1 MDQGIITGS
10 VTGLTYLLTVTA
22 HDSVEALAAR
32 VAPSLPLPAGL
43 DAARRERAA
52 VLALNLGLVPVGTG
66 IQRLLVPRAG
76 EPTLRA
82 VTRQVAWR
90 SITTGLF
97 GSTLTAAGRGHDGAA
112 RPVARNRRPPH
123 AVPGGGPRGPR
134 AGPDHRVPAAT

>member
-1 MDQGIITGS
+1 VDQGIITGS

-43 DAARRERAA
+43 DAACRERAA

-97 GSTLTAAGRGHDGAA
+97 GSTLTAAEGTTALLDRWLGTGGRLT
-112 RPVARNRRPPH
+112 RSRWRS
-123 AVPGGGPRGPR
+123 PR
-134 AGPDHRVPAAT
+134 ASRWP